1 MSRYRIELVTAKDCQ
16 DFVNVTSR
24 CPGAIVLES
33 SNGFRINAKSLIG
46 AMASME
52 WEDLYCVSDRD
63 IYGAI
68 QKWIV
73 NDENRE
79 EDY

>member
-16 DFVNVTSR
+16 DFVNVTSH
-24 CPGAIVLES
+24 CTGAVVLES

-52 WEDLYCVSDRD
+52 WEDLYCVSERD
-63 IYGAI
+63 IYNKI
-68 QKWIV
+68 ERWIV
-73 NDENRE
+73 NDYQ
-79 EDY
+79 EDL